1 MKGVTE
7 ESIIEAA
14 ARIVNE
20 QGEDALSLK
29 GLAQDLGIKAPS
41 LYNHVASLEN
51 VKERLMLYGW
61 SHLEERMV
69 RATMGVT
76 GYEAMRRLSWAFY
89 DYVEVNRGV
98 FGIMMRYNKYS
109 NEETVHSTERLLQQ
123 IQILMDS
130 VGIGREDCV
139 HVVRLLRSF
148 LEGFFLITNNQE
160 LQQDNSIRES
170 FEFSLSV
177 LVEGFRAIA
186 RKEQSE

>member
-76 GYEAMRRLSWAFY
+76 GYEAMRRLCWAFY